1 MAIEQEMKLA
11 LPEADVDASI
21 AFLTQRAGAQ
31 PISIALAN
39 IYFDTPDCALAK
51 VKSAVRL
58 RRTPHGWLQ
67 TFKAGGG
74 SREGLHS
81 RNEWEMPVAGAQ
93 LEPTPLLAACAAHP
107 AALILKL
114 AVPTLQPLFRTDFT
128 RLLWNLQ
135 HEGAQ
140 IEAALDRGVVE
151 VERDGQRRT
160 VPICEIELELKGGPE
175 QALLSMA
182 QALRQA
188 IPGLKPDD
196 TSKAQRGYALY
207 RA

>member
-11 LPEADVDASI
+11 LPEADVHASI
-21 AFLTQRAGAQ
+21 AFLTQRAGA
-31 PISIALAN
+31 PPTSIALEN
-39 IYFDTPDCALAK
+39 IYFDTPDCALAQ

-74 SREGLHS
+74 SRDGLHS

-93 LEPTPLLAACAAHP
+93 LEPMPLLAACAAHP

-114 AVPTLQPLFRTDFT
+114 AVPKLQALFRTDFT

-135 HEGAQ
+135 HDGAQ

-182 QALRQA
+182 QALRQV
-188 IPGLKPDD
+188 IPALKPDD